1 MMVIIY
7 NYLSDSIFHH
17 CWLDSPYRTPIS
29 GAILTL
35 QEKGTLSELKTK
47 WWQERGGGR
56 CKKDES
62 DKEANSIELGLANVG
77 GVFLVLML
85 GCAASLVIAIFEF
98 LWNIRKVAVEEK
110 VTLPLPSARHSTNP
124 PFFQRLLFGS
134 MIFSRRVSI
143 SCERNKN
150 CEKVFSYLGF
160 DRNSRFFESIF
171 RKYLMEVLSVAL
183 EDTLRFFKLPRVI
196 PLVLYSLSMYYSFCV
211 CVFFLIILYLL
222 VVVVFFF

>member
-1 MMVIIY
+1 M
-7 NYLSDSIFHH
+7 FRH

-47 WWQERGGGR
+47 WWQERGGGK

-134 MIFSRRVSI
+134 MIFSRRVCI

-150 CEKVFSYLGF
+150 CEKVFSHLGGSIETR
-160 DRNSRFFESIF
+160 DSSKVFFENIS
-171 RKYLMEVLSVAL
+171 
-183 EDTLRFFKLPRVI
+183 
-196 PLVLYSLSMYYSFCV
+196 
-211 CVFFLIILYLL
+211 
-222 VVVVFFF
+222 